1 MGELKLFVLIG
12 PENMLFY
19 GEIYTAG
26 KKFTLPAVV
35 TVLTNLHL
43 WGGVGGVIRHLLG
56 KPLFGNVLVLYGYCP
71 NNFGPPPP
79 LSNGQT

>member
-1 MGELKLFVLIG
+1 MGELKIFVLIG

-56 KPLFGNVLVLYGYCP
+56 KPLFGNVLVSISVLP
-71 NNFGPPPP
+71 K
-79 LSNGQT
+79 